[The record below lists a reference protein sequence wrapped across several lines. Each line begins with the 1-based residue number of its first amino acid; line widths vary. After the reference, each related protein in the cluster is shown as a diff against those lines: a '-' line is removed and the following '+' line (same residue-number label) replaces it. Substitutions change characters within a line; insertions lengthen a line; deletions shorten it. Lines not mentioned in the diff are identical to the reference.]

1 MSNKPI
7 AKAAMTIKQKAGQQQ
22 QQHQQHPVL
31 QCCHLMTIIKEK
43 RTCVV
48 KEPVQGTQ
56 KDSR

>member
-31 QCCHLMTIIKEK
+31 QCCHPMTIIKEN
-43 RTCVV
+43 V
-48 KEPVQGTQ
+48 PV
-56 KDSR
+56 S